1 MFWGF
6 PSHTFVI
13 YVLMWLYLKEAS
25 PDAVISVHCSWRVLK
40 LSLCRFEVIVCIV
53 SSKTTPQTAFIEVKM
68 STTFSWPHFWIL
80 SEQRIK
86 VYVNSST
93 FETIMAGVCERES
106 RLKNKS
112 KLVSLLSFSVSRCES
127 VLRQHTHTHT
137 HTSKPLTGENQREG
151 GCKIPLY
158 RKLALPVNS
167 PLTEIQWGFQGNRST
182 DLRLWAKLEMN
193 SWFVG
198 HTTIEVQGIIVQ

>member
-1 MFWGF
+1 
-6 PSHTFVI
+6 
-13 YVLMWLYLKEAS
+13 MWLYLKEAS
-25 PDAVISVHCSWRVLK
+25 PDTVMSVHCSCRVIK
-40 LSLCRFEVIVCIV
+40 LSLCRFEVIVCSV
-53 SSKTTPQTAFIEVKM
+53 SSKTSPQTAFIEVKM
-68 STTFSWPHFWIL
+68 SATFSWPHFWTL
-80 SEQRIK
+80 SEQRTK
-86 VYVNSST
+86 VYVNPST
-93 FETIMAGVCERES
+93 FETVVAGVCERES

-112 KLVSLLSFSVSRCES
+112 ELVSLLSFSVLRCES
-127 VLRQHTHTHT
+127 VLRQHTHTHKQAADLGK
-137 HTSKPLTGENQREG
+137 SARG

-182 DLRLWAKLEMN
+182 DLKLWAKLEMN